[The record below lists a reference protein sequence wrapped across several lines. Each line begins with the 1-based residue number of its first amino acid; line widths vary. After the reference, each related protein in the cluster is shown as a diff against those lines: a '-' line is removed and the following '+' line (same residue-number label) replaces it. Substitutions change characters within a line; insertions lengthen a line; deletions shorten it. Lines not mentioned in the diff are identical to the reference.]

1 MNIDDV
7 KVIGIA
13 INDRYTRNYSTM
25 TDTPSPVRIPY
36 NLSNAEYLT
45 LSGSKSQ
52 KVQINFT
59 DDFSSTQYI
68 QTDNQVRIR
77 IMTSL
82 YNTFEKTIK
91 PPNPVFS
98 TKIEKEDLGAIERHV
113 LVLDGSASTADSMVT
128 DWNWMIENASY
139 TTPAPGNWSDTSNI
153 GKDYFQGKTARVTL
167 PSRGPFRVRL
177 TVTDDVGIS
186 RISNLVDIPADQNY
200 VPPANFW
207 AYFDSTNNTIVTEI
221 KDINGVPVNSSVVNY
236 IFDFNPSMNL
246 SLNNYV
252 GMTDNGTNRTL
263 ILCRN
268 GTVGG
273 SGTVK
278 VQSGNF
284 QPVAVMVS
292 NSTCI

>member
-1 MNIDDV
+1 
-7 KVIGIA
+7 
-13 INDRYTRNYSTM
+13 
-25 TDTPSPVRIPY
+25 
-36 NLSNAEYLT
+36 
-45 LSGSKSQ
+45 
-52 KVQINFT
+52 
-59 DDFSSTQYI
+59 
-68 QTDNQVRIR
+68 
-77 IMTSL
+77 MTSL

-98 TKIEKEDLGAIERHV
+98 TKIENEDLGAIQRKV
-113 LVLDGSASTADSMVT
+113 LVLDGSASTADTMIA
-128 DWNWMIENASY
+128 DWNWTIENATF
-139 TTPAPGNWSDTSNI
+139 TTPNPGNWSDTANI
-153 GKDYFQGKTARVTL
+153 GRNYFQGKTARVTL
-167 PSRGPFRVRL
+167 PNKGPFRVRL

-186 RISNLVDIPADQNY
+186 RISNPVDIPADQNY

-207 AYFDSTNNTIVTEI
+207 AYFDASNTTIVAEI
-221 KDINGVPVNSSVVNY
+221 KDINGVPVNNSVVNY

-252 GMTDNGTNRTL
+252 GTTDNGMNSTL